1 MGAIYTV
8 ITQHLAKYFADDT
21 LLNSQNNCINYESP
35 LVHWERQEGALPLAP
50 PAVPTP
56 PAQGVFSQGGLG
68 PACAAGA
75 GEGDPARTR
84 LGGGRAH
91 LQNPGLLPPAP
102 QAGAYLTAGARCS
115 HPGAQALLPHGPGA
129 PLSGPE
135 GGREERDCEHMRRVT
150 AKTLSGRP
158 AR

>member
-1 MGAIYTV
+1 MTPYSIRR
-8 ITQHLAKYFADDT
+8 ITASTMSRPSFT
-21 LLNSQNNCINYESP
+21 GNVRRVRSP
-35 LVHWERQEGALPLAP
+35 SRRPQSPRPPHRAASPKEDSVP
-50 PAVPTP
+50 PALREPERGTP
-56 PAQGVFSQGGLG
+56 HAHGLG
-68 PACAAGA
+68 
-75 GEGDPARTR
+75 EGGPTCRT
-84 LGGGRAH
+84 
-91 LQNPGLLPPAP
+91 PGLPPPAP